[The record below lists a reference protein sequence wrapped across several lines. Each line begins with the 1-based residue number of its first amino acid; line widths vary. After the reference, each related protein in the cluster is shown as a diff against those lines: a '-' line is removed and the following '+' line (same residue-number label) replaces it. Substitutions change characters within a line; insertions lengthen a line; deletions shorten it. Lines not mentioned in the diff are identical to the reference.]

1 MTSQGRGA
9 ATGYDYAVALP
20 ASGDSE
26 ELAKENTKSAA
37 SLKGEQQ
44 RQLGWREAREGGG
57 GGAVLGRMLGGMHA
71 PSPEA
76 AIDSASRQQDEQ
88 QLLCICLWRISGA
101 MLLCLT
107 LQHSRGSTSCSY

>member
-44 RQLGWREAREGGG
+44 RQLGWREAMEGGG
-57 GGAVLGRMLGGMHA
+57 RCAG
-71 PSPEA
+71 
-76 AIDSASRQQDEQ
+76 
-88 QLLCICLWRISGA
+88 
-101 MLLCLT
+101 
-107 LQHSRGSTSCSY
+107 